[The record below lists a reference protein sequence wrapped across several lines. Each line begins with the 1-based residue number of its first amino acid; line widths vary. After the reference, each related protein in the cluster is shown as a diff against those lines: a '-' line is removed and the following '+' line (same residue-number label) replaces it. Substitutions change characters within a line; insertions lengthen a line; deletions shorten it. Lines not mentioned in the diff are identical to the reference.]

1 MTVLGTTVRLWLLR
15 LVGARRLAAGSKVS
29 QWWRVAGFLI
39 LAAVIFA
46 GGGITV
52 LLSQSPRTAA
62 GSAAA
67 DGTASP
73 GGIGA
78 SASTRMAA
86 TAWVERHVSKAAIL
100 ECDPAMCVALQSG
113 GFPPANLL
121 PLTPAA
127 AAPLGATVIVAT
139 AAVRSQFGPR
149 LASVYAPMVLAR
161 FGSGASRVDI
171 RVYAP
176 GSAAR
181 YRAALAADMAERR
194 IAGRELLGN
203 SRIAVSAAARMD
215 LAAGKVDAR
224 LLVTLSALAGR
235 HDLSVTAF
243 GHAAPGGDAEMPL
256 LSAELAVP
264 RGIRQ
269 PGMYLQSL
277 LAFLRAQRPPFL
289 AAGTQVTGTGTAA
302 VLRLDFSAPTPLGL
316 LGKRA
321 S

>member
-1 MTVLGTTVRLWLLR
+1 M
-15 LVGARRLAAGSKVS
+15 
-29 QWWRVAGFLI
+29 AGFLV

-46 GGGITV
+46 GGAVTV
-52 LLSQSPRTAA
+52 LLSQSPRAA
-62 GSAAA
+62 RGSAAA
-67 DGTASP
+67 ANGSASP

-78 SASTRMAA
+78 SANTRMAA
-86 TAWVERHVSKAAIL
+86 AAWVERHVSRAAIL
-100 ECDPAMCVALQSG
+100 ECDPAMCVALQAG

-149 LASVYAPMVLAR
+149 LASVYAPMVLAS

-224 LLVTLSALAGR
+224 LLVTLSALTGR
-235 HDLSVTAF
+235 HDLSIAAF
-243 GHAAPGGDAEMPL
+243 GQAAPGGDAEMPL

-269 PGMYLQSL
+269 PGTYLQSL
-277 LAFLRAQRPPFL
+277 LTFLRAQRPPFL
-289 AAGTQVTGTGTAA
+289 AASAQVTGTGAAA
-302 VLRLDFSAPTPLGL
+302 VLQLDFSAPTPLGL

-321 S
+321 SS